1 MLLFADG
8 YEVQPPTFDDV
19 EVVTE
24 MLVAT
29 DLADTGVSETDADL
43 IRDQWSSPGVD
54 LSEDAW
60 VVVDPNGA
68 VVAYANVSPDGE
80 GKVKSWGLVHPEHR
94 GRGLGAALLDRIEAR
109 ASERL
114 RGIPSAVLHTAVN
127 DAHAA
132 AAALVRSRGFE
143 HVRTFRH
150 LQIDLD
156 GSPQDPGEPPA
167 GIEIRGIEPERDL
180 RRIHA
185 IFVEAFSG
193 EWGYRPIPFE
203 EWIGMEVETPSYDP
217 SLWLLATD
225 GDEAVGAQS
234 GVVWGDRGWV
244 GELGVRTPWRGR
256 GIASAMLRRAFATF
270 ASRGL
275 ARVMLNVDSENS
287 TGAVRLYEGV
297 GMRTLRAWDVYEK
310 PIGGDR
316 QVS

>member
-1 MLLFADG
+1 MRPLPDG
-8 YEVQPPTFDDV
+8 YEIRSPSFEDV
-19 EVVTE
+19 ER
-24 MLVAT
+24 VAEVLLAD
-29 DLADTGVSETDADL
+29 DLAETGESDLDADFV
-43 IRDQWSSPGVD
+43 RDQWSKPGVE

-60 VVVDPNGA
+60 VVTDPNETI
-68 VVAYANVSPDGE
+68 VAHANLSPEGE
-80 GKVKSWGLVHPEHR
+80 GKLKSIAGVVHPEHR
-94 GRGLGAALLDRIEAR
+94 GRGIGSALLDRLEAR
-109 ASERL
+109 ASDRL
-114 RGIPSAVLHTAVN
+114 RGIPAGILHTAVN
-127 DAHAA
+127 VSDPA

-156 GSPQDPGEPPA
+156 GSPGDPGDSPA

-185 IFVEAFSG
+185 IFVEAFSQ
-193 EWGYRPIPFE
+193 EWGYRVIPFE
-203 EWIGMEVETPSYDP
+203 EWVGLEVETASYDP

-225 GDEAVGAQS
+225 GDEAVGALS

-244 GELGVRTPWRGR
+244 GELGVRAPWRGR
-256 GIASAMLRRAFATF
+256 GIASALLRRTFATF

-310 PIGGDR
+310 R
-316 QVS
+316 VV

>member
-1 MLLFADG
+1 MRPLPDG
-8 YEVQPPTFDDV
+8 YEIRSPSFEDV
-19 EVVTE
+19 ER
-24 MLVAT
+24 VAEVLLAD
-29 DLADTGVSETDADL
+29 DLAETGESDLDADFV
-43 IRDQWSSPGVD
+43 RDQWSKPGVE

-60 VVVDPNGA
+60 VVTDPNETI
-68 VVAYANVSPDGE
+68 VAHANLSPEGE
-80 GKVKSWGLVHPEHR
+80 GKLKSIAGVVHPEHR
-94 GRGLGAALLDRIEAR
+94 GRGIGSALLDRLEAR
-109 ASERL
+109 ASDRL
-114 RGIPSAVLHTAVN
+114 RGIPAGILHTAVN
-127 DAHAA
+127 VSDPA

-156 GSPQDPGEPPA
+156 GSPGDPGDSPA

-185 IFVEAFSG
+185 IFVEAFSQ
-193 EWGYRPIPFE
+193 EWGYRVIPFE
-203 EWIGMEVETPSYDP
+203 EWVGLEVETASYDP

-225 GDEAVGAQS
+225 GDEAVGALS

-244 GELGVRTPWRGR
+244 GELGVRAPWRGR
-256 GIASAMLRRAFATF
+256 GIASALLRRTFATF

-310 PIGGDR
+310 RMG
-316 QVS
+316 

>member
-1 MLLFADG
+1 MRPLPDG
-8 YEVQPPTFDDV
+8 YEIRSPSFEDV
-19 EVVTE
+19 ER
-24 MLVAT
+24 VAEVLLAD
-29 DLADTGVSETDADL
+29 DLAETGESEFDTDFV
-43 IRDQWSSPGVD
+43 RDQWSKPGVE

-60 VVVDPNGA
+60 VVTDPNETI
-68 VVAYANVSPDGE
+68 VAHTNLSPDGE
-80 GKVKSWGLVHPEHR
+80 GKLKSIAGVVHPEHR
-94 GRGLGAALLDRIEAR
+94 GRGIGSALLDRLEAR
-109 ASERL
+109 ASDRL
-114 RGIPSAVLHTAVN
+114 RGIPAGILHTAVN
-127 DAHAA
+127 VSDPA

-156 GSPQDPGEPPA
+156 GSPGDPGDSPA

-185 IFVEAFSG
+185 IFLEAFSH
-193 EWGYRPIPFE
+193 EWGYRVIPFE
-203 EWIGMEVETPSYDP
+203 EWVGLEVETASYDP

-225 GDEAVGAQS
+225 GDEAVGALS
-234 GVVWGDRGWV
+234 GVVWGHRGWV
-244 GELGVRTPWRGR
+244 GELGVRPPWRGR
-256 GIASAMLRRAFATF
+256 GIASALLRRAFATF

-310 PIGGDR
+310 R
-316 QVS
+316 VV

>member
-1 MLLFADG
+1 MLPLADG
-8 YEVQPPTFDDV
+8 YEIRPPTFDDV
-19 EVVTE
+19 EAVTE

-29 DLADTGVSETDADL
+29 EIADTGVSESDADL
-43 IRDQWSSPGVD
+43 IRNQWSAPGVD
-54 LSEDAW
+54 LSRDAW
-60 VVVDPNGA
+60 VITDPNA
-68 VVAYANVSPDGE
+68 TIVAHANLSPDGE
-80 GKVKSWGLVHPEHR
+80 GKLKSWGVVHPEHR
-94 GRGLGAALLDRIEAR
+94 ARGLGAALLDRLEAR
-109 ASERL
+109 ATERL
-114 RGIPSAVLHTAVN
+114 RDMASAVLHIGLT
-127 DAHAA
+127 DTDTAA
-132 AAALVRSRGFE
+132 ASLVRARGFE

-156 GSPQDPGEPPA
+156 RSPRDPGEPPP

-180 RRIHA
+180 RRVHA

-203 EWIGMEVETPSYDP
+203 EWIGLEVETPSYDP

-225 GDEAVGAQS
+225 GDEAVGALS

-256 GIASAMLRRAFATF
+256 GIASALLRRAFATF

-275 ARVMLNVDSENS
+275 PRVMLNVDSENS

-310 PIGGDR
+310 R
-316 QVS
+316 VV

>member
-1 MLLFADG
+1 MRPLPDG
-8 YEVQPPTFDDV
+8 YEIRSPSFEDV
-19 EVVTE
+19 ER
-24 MLVAT
+24 VAEVLLAD
-29 DLADTGVSETDADL
+29 DLAETGESEFDADFV
-43 IRDQWSSPGVD
+43 RDQWSKPGVE

-60 VVVDPNGA
+60 VVTDPNETI
-68 VVAYANVSPDGE
+68 VAHTNLSPDGE
-80 GKVKSWGLVHPEHR
+80 GKLKSIAGVVHPEHR
-94 GRGLGAALLDRIEAR
+94 GRGIGSALLDRLEAR
-109 ASERL
+109 ASDRL
-114 RGIPSAVLHTAVN
+114 RGIPAGILHTAVN
-127 DAHAA
+127 VSDPA

-156 GSPQDPGEPPA
+156 GSPGDPGDSPA

-180 RRIHA
+180 RRVHA
-185 IFVEAFSG
+185 IFVEAFSQ
-193 EWGYRPIPFE
+193 EWGYRVIPFE
-203 EWIGMEVETPSYDP
+203 EWVGLEVETPSYDP

-225 GDEAVGAQS
+225 GDEAVGALS

-244 GELGVRTPWRGR
+244 GELGVRASWRGR
-256 GIASAMLRRAFATF
+256 GIASSLLRRAFATF

-310 PIGGDR
+310 R
-316 QVS
+316 VV